1 MLLAFENYEEATIQ
15 KEVCANFEPK
25 TIRVTSMEV
34 YVPRLALKLPTH
46 KP

>member
-1 MLLAFENYEEATIQ
+1 MLLAFENYEESKQ
-15 KEVCANFEPK
+15 PYKRKANFEPK